1 MLAIYTIT
9 ANVGAVVTS
18 ALAGSAG
25 QEGAI
30 SLLAFGVLGANMAV
44 LTAAMLRLLY
54 SASSD
59 GPDGFLRA

>member
-1 MLAIYTIT
+1 MVAIYTIT

-25 QEGAI
+25 QEGAL

-54 SASSD
+54 LASSD
-59 GPDGFLRA
+59 GPDWFLQA